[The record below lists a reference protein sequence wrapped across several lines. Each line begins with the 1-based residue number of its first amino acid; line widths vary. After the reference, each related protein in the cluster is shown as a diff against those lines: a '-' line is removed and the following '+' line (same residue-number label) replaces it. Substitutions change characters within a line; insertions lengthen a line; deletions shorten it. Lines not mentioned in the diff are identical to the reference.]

1 MLSKALVEAFED
13 ELTLNSNLP
22 VEFRAAFSPR
32 TDKGAISRD
41 ERAGGSDVKR
51 TQSQCERP
59 CAADGFNVGANRSR
73 VDNSIDM
80 NLILSIWL
88 ALVQLTSQL
97 RTRPDMASQIGP
109 QPAQVDF
116 EETLASLES
125 LPLFM
130 RALPSEDSGD
140 VALQAL
146 QSLAHDGTPDGVL
159 MPCFSCDD

>member
-13 ELTLNSNLP
+13 ELTLNLNLP

-59 CAADGFNVGANRSR
+59 YAADGFNVGASRSR

-88 ALVQLTSQL
+88 ALVHFSTHFSTKDSTRHGFTDWTTTS
-97 RTRPDMASQIGP
+97 ASR
-109 QPAQVDF
+109 
-116 EETLASLES
+116 L
-125 LPLFM
+125 
-130 RALPSEDSGD
+130 
-140 VALQAL
+140 
-146 QSLAHDGTPDGVL
+146 
-159 MPCFSCDD
+159 